1 MSILRTDEQVDA
13 LEILK
18 SVMKT
23 AHFYRAMSEQLAQE
37 PVGKLLADIA
47 AKREAYVAPFEQ
59 VVKQLHE
66 LPAPPDADEE
76 WLEELGGKIAKF
88 LSGDSKTTV
97 LEKCLEKD
105 DALVELLNGA
115 ELGDKSPE
123 FKRLIDDLE
132 GHLVET
138 RERIRGCE

>member
-1 MSILRTDEQVDA
+1 MSIMRTDEQIDA

-18 SVMKT
+18 SVVKT

-37 PVGKLLADIA
+37 PVGDLLANIA

-76 WLEELGGKIAKF
+76 WLEELGGKISKF
-88 LSGDSKTTV
+88 LSGDSNATV

-105 DALVELLNGA
+105 DALVELLKGA

-123 FKRLIDDLE
+123 FKRLIDELE
-132 GHLVET
+132 GHLSET
-138 RERIRGCE
+138 RQRIRGCE